1 METMVVAKRLGGGDN
16 NSFMYNPVYPNCCD
30 SCHFATKQE
39 VNPDFRLARQ
49 RYDDSYINLRPVRK
63 QYDVSYTYDKYL
75 IVSERFKLFCD
86 EKSYQNA
93 VFHSIPQE
101 PDFYFLES
109 SKIIPLDYMRR
120 KVDFHNLCAKCN
132 RYEWVISARPS
143 YVQSGFVLEE
153 NTFYRS
159 EYDFGDRNRKSP
171 LIIVSLQMAKE
182 MSAQKFKGIFFDN
195 VLK

>member
-1 METMVVAKRLGGGDN
+1 MVAAKILIGRDN
-16 NSFMYNPVYPNCCD
+16 NSFMYNPVYPHCCD
-30 SCHFATKQE
+30 SCHYATKQE

-49 RYDDSYINLRPVRK
+49 RYDVSCINLHPARK
-63 QYDVSYTYDKYL
+63 QYDVSYTWDGYL
-75 IVSERFKLFCD
+75 IVSKRFKQFCE

-109 SKIIPLDYMRR
+109 SKIIPLDYARR
-120 KVDFHNLCAKCN
+120 PVEFIDLCKVCN
-132 RYEWVISARPS
+132 RYAEVIGMSKNF
-143 YVQSGFVLEE
+143 VQQGFFMEE
-153 NTFYRS
+153 NTFYRT
-159 EYDFGDRNRKSP
+159 EYDFGSHNRKSP

-182 MSAQKFKGIFFDN
+182 MAAQKFKGLYFDD